1 VEEKTTGEAE
11 ERRTRR
17 RTRGATRIGGNWHT
31 ARVRKVLLIVIVA
44 GAFVGLAL
52 SWVGRAT
59 VPTSSDT
66 GGTSNGGSSS
76 STGSSSTSD
85 GGNGSGSSSGTPE
98 TATSEADEPRIPS
111 AATQATIE
119 FVVDGDTVFLN
130 DGRKVRLLGIDTP
143 EVGDDLE
150 CYGDEATA
158 LLRQLL
164 PEGTPVWV
172 LPDIDPLDRFGRS
185 LLFVYTDA
193 ATNVNLELVRQGAA
207 EVVQYDPNFLLQDAL
222 RAAEREAQSVGAGRW
237 GSC

>member
-1 VEEKTTGEAE
+1 
-11 ERRTRR
+11 
-17 RTRGATRIGGNWHT
+17 
-31 ARVRKVLLIVIVA
+31 LLIVIVV
-44 GAFVGLAL
+44 GALVGATLW
-52 SWVGRAT
+52 WVGRAT
-59 VPTSSDT
+59 VPTASDT
-66 GGTSNGGSSS
+66 GGTSDGGN
-76 STGSSSTSD
+76 STSD
-85 GGNGSGSSSGTPE
+85 GGNGSRSSGMPE
-98 TATSEADEPRIPS
+98 TATSEADEPSIPS
-111 AATQATIE
+111 AATEATIE
-119 FVVDGDTVFLN
+119 FVVDGDTVFLD

-143 EVGDDLE
+143 EVGDNRE

-185 LLFVYTDA
+185 LLFIYTDA

-222 RAAEREAQSVGAGRW
+222 RAAERQAQSVGAGRW